1 MGIILLILPTIIL
14 LATFER
20 ALLGDNKAVLLIAF
34 IADVLANYGLLMIL
48 FYDIPR
54 KGEYTFSKRL
64 PRLCNLPGW
73 RGKFARR
80 CKIYIN
86 KRVPGHI
93 T

>member
-48 FYDIPR
+48 FYA
-54 KGEYTFSKRL
+54 SL
-64 PRLCNLPGW
+64 Q
-73 RGKFARR
+73 
-80 CKIYIN
+80 
-86 KRVPGHI
+86 
-93 T
+93 